1 MTARKGGKFMCG
13 KFNYSVKAAA
23 HRRQVDKAAG
33 RARVAKK
40 AALRAAGGLAQLKL
54 STPAVRL
61 LSPFERVRIRG
72 LMACGHEVEEV
83 AMLTGRS
90 VATVRRAIASEVSG
104 AAKRHGRPRLL
115 RAGSAEQRKLR
126 ALMLEDPGAT
136 NYELTYRFVD
146 TCGFL
151 VSENTVQREH
161 ARFSA
166 EDTRVKVRASN
177 RYGHFTMALLDQH
190 MGFIA
195 GLKEAYG
202 GLFWP
207 FVYQVRS

>member
-13 KFNYSVKAAA
+13 KFNYSVKAATQ
-23 HRRQVDKAAG
+23 RRQADEAAA

-40 AALRAAGGLAQLKL
+40 VALRAAGGLTLLKL
-54 STPAVRL
+54 PAEAVSI
-61 LSPFERVRIRG
+61 LSPFERGRIRG

-83 AMLTGRS
+83 AVLTGRS
-90 VATVRRAIASEVSG
+90 VATVRRALCAEVSG
-104 AAKRHGRPRLL
+104 AAKPCGRPRQL

-146 TCGFL
+146 TCGIL
-151 VSENTVQREH
+151 VSENTVQRER
-161 ARFSA
+161 ARFAA

-207 FVYQVRS
+207 FVYQVRA

>member
-23 HRRQVDKAAG
+23 QRRQVDEAAG

-54 STPAVRL
+54 STPAVKI

-72 LMACGHEVEEV
+72 LKACGHEVAEV
-83 AMLTGRS
+83 SAITGRS
-90 VATVRRAIASEVSG
+90 VTTVRRAIAS
-104 AAKRHGRPRLL
+104 
-115 RAGSAEQRKLR
+115 EQRKLR

-146 TCGFL
+146 TCGIL
-151 VSENTVQREH
+151 VSENTVQRER

-166 EDTRVKVRASN
+166 EDASVKVRATN

-190 MGFIA
+190 IGFIA

>member
-90 VATVRRAIASEVSG
+90 VTTVRRAIAS
-104 AAKRHGRPRLL
+104 
-115 RAGSAEQRKLR
+115 EQRKLR

-146 TCGFL
+146 TCGIL